1 MAKLLSSSQLSC
13 ESAGL
18 LIRRSKP
25 NQTTNQGLKKTVKI
39 IKAMIIK
46 TNSQFGWSQHWEVTI
61 KAISLLSSLIHPYIS
76 VRKELALFRK
86 SRSPGLCVTVYLTS
100 VQWLVWVGQVRSDVD
115 RSGCIVHLYMLTS
128 NLTSLI
134 LWLFSQWLCERENW
148 HLSIFFGSFTSVK
161 VILLTFIFITGWQ
174 ETLKKR
180 KIKWKH
186 FHFILALCNVL

>member
-39 IKAMIIK
+39 ILAMIIK
-46 TNSQFGWSQHWEVTI
+46 TNSQFGWSQHGEVTI
-61 KAISLLSSLIHPYIS
+61 KAISLLSSLLHPYTS
-76 VRKELALFRK
+76 VRKGLALFRK

-115 RSGCIVHLYMLTS
+115 WSGCIVHLYILTS

-148 HLSIFFGSFTSVK
+148 HLSFFLVHLLKLKSFYLHLS
-161 VILLTFIFITGWQ
+161 LSLDD
-174 ETLKKR
+174 KK
-180 KIKWKH
+180 
-186 FHFILALCNVL
+186 L